1 MHDGWCVTD
10 RQQANQGGRTQMLV
24 NGVSAVQLD
33 LVSAAC
39 ESVVLGD
46 DWTSH
51 LQASGSTAPLPED
64 F

>member
-1 MHDGWCVTD
+1 
-10 RQQANQGGRTQMLV
+10 MLV
-24 NGVSAVQLD
+24 NGVSAAQLD
-33 LVSAAC
+33 LVSAAY

-46 DWTSH
+46 DWTSR